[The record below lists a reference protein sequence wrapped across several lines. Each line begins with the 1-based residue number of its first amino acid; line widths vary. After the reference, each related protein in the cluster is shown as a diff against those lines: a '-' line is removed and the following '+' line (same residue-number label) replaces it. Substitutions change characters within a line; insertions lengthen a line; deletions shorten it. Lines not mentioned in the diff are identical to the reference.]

1 VLKLAS
7 ALCRRAERGGW
18 EGGSAGWRLS
28 PRCRRTEDRCPGG
41 DRAQASLRTPDWVGG
56 VPYDGNRV
64 MKVVGSETIRYVMGL
79 GEHSSVSGWRALYVY
94 LGSEKLVEYRSNS
107 TRFFHN
113 DHLGTTKAVTDH
125 TGLVLERWDHY
136 PFGEEWVSG
145 LSGDRYTWHLRD
157 QETGHDYAGT
167 RFYSNA
173 RGRWLSVDPVR
184 GNMANPQRLNRY
196 AYVLNDPVNY
206 VDVGGGTECPALVC
220 VTVVGAMPPDHSGYY
235 ATFYWSWRHP
245 FAPPPTPIVPPE
257 PPEPP
262 QFVRDTSDFRDKLN
276 SFVKHTLS
284 DNCKSFLTAKG
295 IDLGTILAAAKKTQ
309 FWSWTEYWDKP
320 ILSLPGVHGTF
331 RGAKVLGDLWPTTR
345 PRAGRSGTQLPWVEA
360 RVVTNAEGV
369 FFPHVAFNPAKFV
382 SGLQVFHEL
391 LHIALQKGDSLLAHD
406 FGLTGLLS
414 GTLSASEAIT
424 DFFDP
429 RKGNCDVERMGP

>member
-1 VLKLAS
+1 
-7 ALCRRAERGGW
+7 
-18 EGGSAGWRLS
+18 
-28 PRCRRTEDRCPGG
+28 
-41 DRAQASLRTPDWVGG
+41 
-56 VPYDGNRV
+56 
-64 MKVVGSETIRYVMGL
+64 
-79 GEHSSVSGWRALYVY
+79 
-94 LGSEKLVEYRSNS
+94 
-107 TRFFHN
+107 
-113 DHLGTTKAVTDH
+113 
-125 TGLVLERWDHY
+125 
-136 PFGEEWVSG
+136 
-145 LSGDRYTWHLRD
+145 
-157 QETGHDYAGT
+157 
-167 RFYSNA
+167 
-173 RGRWLSVDPVR
+173 
-184 GNMANPQRLNRY
+184 
-196 AYVLNDPVNY
+196 VNY

-220 VTVVGAMPPDHSGYY
+220 VTVVGATPPDYSGYY

-257 PPEPP
+257 PPERPR
-262 QFVRDTSDFRDKLN
+262 FVQDTENFRGRLN
-276 SFVKHTLS
+276 TFVKHTLS
-284 DNCKSFLTAKG
+284 NNCKNFLAAKG

-391 LHIALQKGDSLLAHD
+391 LHIALQKGDSLLAQD

-424 DFFDP
+424 DFFNP
-429 RKGNCDVERMGP
+429 GKGNCDVERMGL